1 MGGNLRDAILGRSSV
16 GGNLRD
22 AILGR
27 TSVGGFLWSV
37 SVGPRSGSG
46 PGSGPGLESGPVAVQ
61 TRLVQISMW
70 KRRYSGNE
78 V

>member
-1 MGGNLRDAILGRSSV
+1 M

-27 TSVGGFLWSV
+27 TSVGGFLWLV
-37 SVGPRSGSG
+37 SVGPGSGSG

-70 KRRYSGNE
+70 ETRYSGNE

>member
-22 AILGR
+22 AILGS
-27 TSVGGFLWSV
+27 TSVGGFLWLV
-37 SVGPRSGSG
+37 SVGPGSGSG
-46 PGSGPGLESGPVAVQ
+46 PGSGLESGPVAVQ
-61 TRLVQISMW
+61 TRLVQTSMW

-78 V
+78 I